1 MQLELYFAGM
11 RMESGHRELYANTFI
26 THKSFRAFCALLPP
40 WVKGHRR
47 LAKALDKKTNVL
59 AAKS

>member
-1 MQLELYFAGM
+1 VC
-11 RMESGHRELYANTFI
+11 RELYANTFL

-47 LAKALDKKTNVL
+47 LAKALEKKTTVL
-59 AAKS
+59 AAKP

>member
-11 RMESGHRELYANTFI
+11 RMESGHRERYANTFI

-47 LAKALDKKTNVL
+47 LAKV
-59 AAKS
+59 